1 MLQTAAM
8 ALPVAVALGLASGN
22 NRAGDGLAPRGVFP
36 PPASESEDGVG
47 PHEQCCPLPPRMGS
61 PTATP
66 SMIAGRTG
74 IFISP
79 NHALLIDGVLIRVK
93 ELVNGISIAPAR
105 PAERERTEYLQS
117 MLDTHE
123 VIGATQSAPA
133 QSFLLKD
140 GNHEN
145 FTNFADY
152 ERLSWPLAP
161 CCDTFRADRG

>member
-1 MLQTAAM
+1 
-8 ALPVAVALGLASGN
+8 
-22 NRAGDGLAPRGVFP
+22 
-36 PPASESEDGVG
+36 
-47 PHEQCCPLPPRMGS
+47 MGA

-93 ELVNGISIAPAR
+93 ELVNGISIATAR

-123 VIGATQSAPA
+123 VIWATQSAPA
-133 QSFLLKD
+133 ESFLLKD

-152 ERLSWPLAP
+152 ERLFWPPAP
-161 CCDTFRADRG
+161 CCVTFRADRG